1 MQPNAGVNTMS
12 IKMILLP
19 VFVEVVLTF
28 VLFWWMAYYRV
39 TLIHSRAVHPRDIAL
54 RQPNWPPHVLQVANA
69 AHNQLELPVL
79 FYVLTILAIITRKAD
94 VLFLALAWIFVLSR
108 LAHAYVHVTSN
119 RISIRGPVFGIG
131 LLVLSIMW
139 LIFIIEVLAALP

>member
-1 MQPNAGVNTMS
+1 MS

-28 VLFWWMAYYRV
+28 ILFWWMAYYRV
-39 TLIHSRAVHPRDIAL
+39 TLIRSRAVHPRDIAL

-94 VLFLALAWIFVLSR
+94 VLFLTLAWIFVMSR

-139 LIFIIEVLAALP
+139 LIFIVEVLAALP